1 MRVLMLNYEYPPL
14 GGGAGNAT
22 AYLLKEL
29 AKDPALAVDLVTSST
44 GEARTTALVGG
55 SDKPDRSDRSDRSDE
70 SDGTGGRKPDS
81 VEIHFLDIGKRGGL
95 HYQTNRDLL
104 AYTWRAWR
112 HARRLAAA
120 RRYDLCHAFFGIP
133 CGFIARRLGLPY
145 LVSLR
150 GSDVPFYNE
159 RFRVPD
165 RLLFQRM
172 SVRIWRNAR
181 AVVANSEGLRALA
194 LESAPDQPIEVV
206 HNGVDTDAFRPG
218 RRDWNGLRVVCAAR
232 LIRRKGI
239 EYLLEAMGG
248 LAGHDVRL
256 TVVGTGNHEAALRAR
271 ATDLGVADRVDFAGH
286 VAHSDLAPV
295 YQHSDVFVLPSLN
308 EGMSN
313 TALEAMACG
322 LPIVMTDTGG
332 ARELLEDGE
341 NGYVIRKRASG
352 DIVEKLRRY
361 LEEPSL
367 LHKHGQ
373 NSRDKAQAMTWARS
387 AAAYKRLY
395 ERALGEAS

>member
-22 AYLLKEL
+22 AYLLEEL

-44 GEARTTALVGG
+44 DQARTEGI
-55 SDKPDRSDRSDRSDE
+55 PHHPHRSYSSYSSNGRPHSEPPRS
-70 SDGTGGRKPDS
+70 PI
-81 VEIHFLDIGKRGGL
+81 EIHFLDIGKRGSL

-104 AYTWRAWR
+104 AYAWRAWR

-120 RRYDLCHAFFGIP
+120 RRYDVCHAFFGIP
-133 CGFIARRLGLPY
+133 CGFVARRLGLPY
-145 LVSLR
+145 IVSLR

-159 RFRVPD
+159 RFRLLD

-172 SVRIWRNAR
+172 SVRIWRDAR

-194 LESAPDQPIEVV
+194 LDSAPDQAIEVV
-206 HNGVDTDAFRPG
+206 YNGVDTEAFRPG
-218 RRDWNGLRVVCAAR
+218 PRDWEGLRVVCAAR

-239 EYLLEAMGG
+239 EHLIEAVAKLEGQ
-248 LAGHDVRL
+248 DVRL
-256 TVVGTGNHEAALRAR
+256 TLVGKGNHEAALRAH
-271 ATDLGVADRVDFAGH
+271 AAALGVGERVAFAGH
-286 VAHSDLAPV
+286 VAHAEMAEV
-295 YQHSDVFVLPSLN
+295 YRRSDVFVLPSLN

-322 LPIVMTDTGG
+322 LPILMTDTGG
-332 ARELLEDGE
+332 ALELLEDRE
-341 NGYVIRKRASG
+341 NGYVIRKRSPD
-352 DIVEKLRRY
+352 DIAEKLRRY
-361 LEEPSL
+361 IERPEL
-367 LHKHGQ
+367 LGEHGRS
-373 NSRDKAQAMTWARS
+373 SREKAQTMTWARA

-395 ERALGEAS
+395 ETAAGGRP